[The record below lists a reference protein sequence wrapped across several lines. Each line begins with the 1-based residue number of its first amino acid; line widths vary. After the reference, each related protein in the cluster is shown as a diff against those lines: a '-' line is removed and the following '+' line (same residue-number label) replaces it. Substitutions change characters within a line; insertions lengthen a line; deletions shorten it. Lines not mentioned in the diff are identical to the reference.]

1 VNRSPAFEVTDP
13 GVIARLVRDLAF
25 AQVVTTGDGGFAASS
40 VPLLLDVPDHG
51 RPWRLRGHLA
61 RTNPQAGIGAAGVPA
76 LALFVGPHAYVSPS
90 AYPSKVETGRVV
102 PTWNFVEVHAHG
114 TFRLTDDAA
123 TTLAVVTD
131 LTDVHE
137 ATRPEPWR
145 VADAPDDYVKRLARG
160 IVAFEIIVDRVEA
173 KAKLSQNKSVADRR
187 GVVEDLSARPGGGEA
202 VAGLMRS
209 GEFSPA
215 DPPADP
221 PAEPPAD
228 PPAEPPADPPPA
240 G

>member
-1 VNRSPAFEVTDP
+1 V
-13 GVIARLVRDLAF
+13 
-25 AQVVTTGDGGFAASS
+25 
-40 VPLLLDVPDHG
+40 
-51 RPWRLRGHLA
+51 RLRGHLA

-173 KAKLSQNKSVADRR
+173 KAKLSQNKSWRTAGAWSRTC
-187 GVVEDLSARPGGGEA
+187 RPGPG
-202 VAGLMRS
+202 AGRPWP
-209 GEFSPA
+209 G
-215 DPPADP
+215 
-221 PAEPPAD
+221 
-228 PPAEPPADPPPA
+228 
-240 G
+240 